1 MHFLPATFA
10 DRGPKP
16 LKQRPYFGDY
26 GRHFNRKTQ
35 GFAPESVFKPEYTR
49 SHDDH
54 DDDDG
59 DDDDD
64 VVDMMVRMLPMTI
77 VRNSEVF

>member
-1 MHFLPATFA
+1 MDAT
-10 DRGPKP
+10 
-16 LKQRPYFGDY
+16 LTE
-26 GRHFNRKTQ
+26 KTQ

-54 DDDDG
+54 DDDDDDDG
-59 DDDDD
+59 DDDVDDDDDGDDDD